1 VSLAVQLSLLLAK
14 AEFSQCSN
22 CCGHQMKLG
31 YEEMSS
37 LKLNNASSMKV
48 H

>member
-1 VSLAVQLSLLLAK
+1 VSLAIQLPLLLAR

-22 CCGHQMKLG
+22 CCGHQLKLG
-31 YEEMSS
+31 YEEISS